1 MTRRN
6 FGIHTIS
13 EAIMKKFMRYCPE
26 HYTEIENYY
35 EALKDDFIGWHCHHI
50 KGETHTKEFLLQN
63 NLYYDRTDPT
73 EFKFMREEDHISLH
87 KKRKK
92 LTKEHIEKIRKSNTG
107 KKHKGHCDTEFCLK
121 FKEHFN
127 LALTESIPV
136 ELKQTYKNEHKIYK
150 RNGVCRWEKE
160 YRRTAWNKGKKLK
173 K

>member
-1 MTRRN
+1 
-6 FGIHTIS
+6 
-13 EAIMKKFMRYCPE
+13 MKKFMRYCPE

-173 K
+173 KSLEPQRLI